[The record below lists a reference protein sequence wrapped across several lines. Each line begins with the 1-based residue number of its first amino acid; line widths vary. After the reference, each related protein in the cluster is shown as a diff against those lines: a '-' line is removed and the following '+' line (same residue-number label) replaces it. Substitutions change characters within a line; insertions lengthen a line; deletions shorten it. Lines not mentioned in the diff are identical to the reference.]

1 VYSKSNELKNQREK
15 ILQGT
20 DNSRPESQP
29 KRPKSIEQMLAR
41 LKANRVVLGLV
52 AYGSDHAADGYTQ
65 GDFDLFVILRE
76 KDPAVESLHFYVAGT
91 PVDLNLLSLDQ
102 LRSLKREHGF
112 AFFALLNGQVIIDR
126 SDSLD
131 YEIRKLR
138 ERASLNEP
146 THLSQHELAF
156 IRHGHRHVFD
166 KLRNRLESM
175 PLTSRLLLHSN
186 IYWLVVNYFQVRG
199 LPYRGE
205 KKALE
210 YLKEFDPQVY
220 AGLQDFY
227 AAENLERQVEISR
240 ELSQRVLT
248 PIGGLWRKD
257 EVLAFGNPD
266 NDNLQRHG
274 KVLFRQLFKEPKSKE
289 SPDGSQ
295 THSENHS
302 GRHTPDS

>member
-1 VYSKSNELKNQREK
+1 
-15 ILQGT
+15 
-20 DNSRPESQP
+20 
-29 KRPKSIEQMLAR
+29 MLAH
-41 LKANRVVLGLV
+41 LKAHRAVLGLV

-65 GDFDLFVILRE
+65 GDIDLFVVLQE
-76 KDPAVESLHFYVAGT
+76 KDPAVESLHFYINDT
-91 PVDLNLLSLDQ
+91 PVDLNLITLDQ
-102 LRSLKREHGF
+102 LRNLESEHGF
-112 AFFALLNGQVIIDR
+112 AFFALQNGRVIFDR
-126 SDSLD
+126 SGSLD

-138 ERASLNEP
+138 ERATLNEP
-146 THLSQHELAF
+146 INLSQHELAF
-156 IRHGHRHVFD
+156 IRHGHRHIFD

-175 PLTSRLLLHSN
+175 PLTSRLLMHSN

-205 KKALE
+205 KQALE
-210 YLKEFDPQVY
+210 YLREYDPQVY

-227 AAENLERQVEISR
+227 TAENIERQVEISR
-240 ELSQRVLT
+240 EISQRVLR
-248 PIGGLWRKD
+248 PIGGLWRRD

-266 NDNLQRHG
+266 EYDLQRRG
-274 KVLFRQLFKEPKSKE
+274 NALFRQLFQEPTSKE